1 MRQSIYT
8 LLAWVCSILP
18 TAAQATGASQPLLL
32 GEVLEVSREHSPKI
46 LESVEK
52 LRARE
57 GKLLES
63 QGAFDLEVQQS
74 SMLRAAGYHDG
85 RSVDTRLVKP
95 LPDFG
100 ARLTAGYRVTLGEFP
115 TYDRRLLT
123 DDRGEF
129 NFGLVFS
136 LLRDRA
142 IDERRFAVAQG
153 EFNVSSA
160 ELEVFVNQLSVQQQA
175 VNSYYEWVAAGLK
188 RRIFAA
194 LVDIAEQRES
204 ALVTRVR
211 EGDLAAI
218 FITENRQNVLRRQAL
233 LNDAEREFANAAV
246 KLSLYYRDVHGRP
259 LLPPGERLPD
269 GFPPLETAIL
279 EELHG
284 ALAAARAGRPEFA
297 IVDNATS
304 IEHKRLAIGKNR
316 LLPRVDVELR
326 TAQDLGRGPV
336 EREDADL
343 VFGVQVAIPLET
355 RRGRGAVD
363 EARANLAQLAY
374 QRQQLEEQLVAE
386 IQQIGNSLEAARNF
400 ALLTAQ
406 EVEQARLM
414 ESAERQLFEEGAS
427 DFFLLNLREER
438 TADAGVRNVQA
449 ELAWFRELASYQAT
463 TVDRA
468 ALGLAGTR

>member
-1 MRQSIYT
+1 VRRARST
-8 LLAWVCSILP
+8 PLAWLCSGVV
-18 TAAQATGASQPLLL
+18 TAVQAAGAGQPLLL
-32 GEVLEVSREHSPKI
+32 GEVLEASRVHSPKI
-46 LESVEK
+46 LEAGEK

-57 GKLLES
+57 GRLLQS
-63 QGAFDLEVQQS
+63 QGAFDLEIKQD
-74 SMLRAAGYHDG
+74 SMLRADGFYDG
-85 RSVDTRLVKP
+85 RSVDTKFVKP

-100 ARLTAGYRVTLGEFP
+100 ARVSAGYRVTVGDFP
-115 TYDRRLLT
+115 IYEDVLRTN
-123 DDRGEF
+123 DRGEF

-153 EFNVSSA
+153 ELDVSSA
-160 ELEVFVNQLSVQQQA
+160 ELEVLVSQLSVQQQA
-175 VNSYYEWVAAGLK
+175 VSAYYEWVAAGLR
-188 RRIFAA
+188 RRIFAN
-194 LVDIAEQRES
+194 LVRIAEERES
-204 ALVTRVR
+204 GLEQRVR

-218 FITENRQNVLRRQAL
+218 FITENRQNVLRRQTL

-246 KLSLYYRDVHGRP
+246 KLSLYYRDTHGRP
-259 LLPPGERLPD
+259 VLPPGERLPD
-269 GFPPLETAIL
+269 GFPSIETFVL
-279 EELHG
+279 DELHG

-297 IVDNATS
+297 LVDNATAV
-304 IEHKRLAIGKNR
+304 ERQRLAVGENR
-316 LLPRVDVELR
+316 LLPRLDVELK
-326 TAQDLGRGPV
+326 TAQDLGAGSV
-336 EREDADL
+336 TREDPDL
-343 VFGVQVAIPLET
+343 IFGVQMAVPLET
-355 RRGRGAVD
+355 RRGRGAVA

-374 QRQQLEEQLVAE
+374 QRQLLEEQLVAE

-414 ESAERQLFEEGAS
+414 ELAERQLFEEGAS

-468 ALGLAGTR
+468 ALGLAGGR